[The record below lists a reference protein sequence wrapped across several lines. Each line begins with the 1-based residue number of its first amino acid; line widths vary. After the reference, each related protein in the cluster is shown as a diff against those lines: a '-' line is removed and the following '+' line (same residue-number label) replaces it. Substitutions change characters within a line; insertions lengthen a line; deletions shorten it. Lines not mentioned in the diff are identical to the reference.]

1 MALVPSTMLPLGTQ
15 APDFSLPEPYTGRT
29 LSLSDLEGAP
39 ALLVAFLCNH
49 CPYVKHIA
57 DHIAALAS
65 DFRRDGAAVVGINSN
80 DVTTHPADSPEKMK
94 GEVERRGYTFP
105 YLFDETQEV
114 AKAYRAACTPDFFLF
129 DGDGRLA
136 YRGQFD
142 SARPGSNE
150 IVTGRDLQ
158 RAMAAVLAGGK
169 PSAEQVPS
177 IGCNIK
183 WRAGNEPDWWG

>member
-1 MALVPSTMLPLGTQ
+1 MALVPSTMLPLGTP
-15 APDFSLPEPYTGRT
+15 APDFALPEPGTGRT
-29 LSLSDLEGAP
+29 VSLGDFDDAP

-57 DHIAALAS
+57 DRFAAVAA
-65 DFRRDGAAVVGINSN
+65 DFQRDGAAVVAVNSN
-80 DVTTHPADSPEKMK
+80 DVTTHPADSPANMK
-94 GEVERRGYTFP
+94 LEVARRGYTFP

-114 AKAYRAACTPDFFLF
+114 AKTYRAACTPDFFLF
-129 DGDGRLA
+129 DGDRRLA

-142 SARPGSNE
+142 STRPGSSE
-150 IVTGRDLQ
+150 MVTGRDL
-158 RAMAAVLAGGK
+158 RAAMAAVLAGRA

-177 IGCNIK
+177 IGCNVK

>member
-1 MALVPSTMLPLGTQ
+1 MVLVPSTMLPLGTP
-15 APDFSLPEPYTGRT
+15 APDFSLPEPHTGRNV
-29 LSLSDLEGAP
+29 SLSDLDGAP

-57 DHIAALAS
+57 DHFAAVARGFLH
-65 DFRRDGAAVVGINSN
+65 DGAAVVGINSN

-105 YLFDETQEV
+105 YLFDGMQEV

-129 DGDGRLA
+129 DGDRRLT
-136 YRGQFD
+136 YRGRFD
-142 SARPGSNE
+142 SARPGSE
-150 IVTGRDLQ
+150 EMVTGRDL
-158 RAMAAVLAGGK
+158 RAAMTAVLAGRA

-177 IGCNIK
+177 IGCNVK
-183 WRAGNEPDWWG
+183 WRVGNEPDWWG

>member
-1 MALVPSTMLPLGTQ
+1 MLPLGTP
-15 APDFSLPEPYTGRT
+15 APGFSLPEPYTGRT
-29 LSLSDLEGAP
+29 VSLTDFDGAP

-57 DHIAALAS
+57 DHFAAVAGG
-65 DFRRDGAAVVGINSN
+65 FRTDGAAVVAINSN
-80 DVTTHPADSPEKMK
+80 DMTTHPADSPEKMK

-129 DGDGRLA
+129 DGDRRLA

-142 SARPGSNE
+142 STRPGSGE

-158 RAMAAVLAGGK
+158 RAMAAVLGGEK
-169 PSAEQVPS
+169 PSVDQVPS